1 MKGLVVMD
9 YKYWKQTESES
20 DFLMH
25 HGVKGMKWGIRKNSW
40 FDKKAKRLQA
50 KSKKKGKPISI
61 KEARRKVLTRE
72 SAKGI
77 LKVAASATMAMA
89 AGALARKGKAST
101 LSNAS
106 NPFYEVFSR
115 GKKGLPSGATKYVNT
130 SAVNN
135 AALAVKNYGGLLR
148 R

>member
-1 MKGLVVMD
+1 MD

-25 HGVKGMKWGIRKNSW
+25 HGVKGMKWGIRKNSL
-40 FDKKAKRLQA
+40 FDKRAKRLQA

-61 KEARRKVLTRE
+61 KAARKKVLTRE
-72 SAKGI
+72 VAKGI
-77 LKVAASATMAMA
+77 LKVAAGVTIAVASSA
-89 AGALARKGKAST
+89 LERKGKAST

-115 GKKGLPSGATKYVNT
+115 GKKGLPRGATKYVNT
-130 SAVNN
+130 SAVNS
-135 AALAVKNYGGLLR
+135 AALAVKKYGGLLGR
-148 R
+148 

>member
-1 MKGLVVMD
+1 MKGWEFMD

-25 HGVKGMKWGIRKNSW
+25 HGVKGMKWGVRKNSW

-61 KEARRKVLTRE
+61 KEARRKALTRE

-77 LKVAASATMAMA
+77 LGLAAAVTIGVAGSAV
-89 AGALARKGKAST
+89 ARKGSA
-101 LSNAS
+101 SNA
-106 NPFYEVFSR
+106 FYEVFSR
-115 GKKGLPSGATKYVNT
+115 GKKGLPRGAAKYVNT

>member
-1 MKGLVVMD
+1 MD

-25 HGVKGMKWGIRKNSW
+25 HGVKGMKWGVRKKSW
-40 FDKKAKRLQA
+40 LDKKAQRIQA

-61 KEARRKVLTRE
+61 KEARKKALTRE
-72 SAKGI
+72 AAKSI
-77 LKVAASATMAMA
+77 LKACAGVTMGMA
-89 AGALARKGKAST
+89 GAALARKTST
-101 LSNAS
+101 SNA
-106 NPFYEVFSR
+106 FYEVFSR
-115 GKKGLPSGATKYVNT
+115 GKKGLPGGATKYVNT

>member
-1 MKGLVVMD
+1 MD

-25 HGVKGMKWGIRKNSW
+25 HGVKGMKWGVRKKSW
-40 FDKKAKRLQA
+40 LNKKAQRIQA

-61 KEARRKVLTRE
+61 KEARKKALTRE
-72 SAKGI
+72 AAKAI
-77 LKVAASATMAMA
+77 LEGA
-89 AGALARKGKAST
+89 AGVTMLMAGAALARNKAST

-115 GKKGLPSGATKYVNT
+115 GKKGLPRGATRYVNT
-130 SAVNN
+130 SAVNS
-135 AALAVKNYGGLLR
+135 AALAVKKYAGLHGR
-148 R
+148 

>member
-1 MKGLVVMD
+1 MD

-40 FDKKAKRLQA
+40 YDKKARRLQA

-61 KEARRKVLTRE
+61 KAARKKVLTRE
-72 SAKGI
+72 AAKAI
-77 LKVAASATMAMA
+77 LKLAAGVSIAMA
-89 AGALARKGKAST
+89 SDALVRKKASN

-106 NPFYEVFSR
+106 DAFYEVFTRRKRLPRGVTRSR
-115 GKKGLPSGATKYVNT
+115 YVNT
-130 SAVNN
+130 SVVND
-135 AALAVKNYGGLLR
+135 AALAVKKYGGLLGR
-148 R
+148 

>member
-1 MKGLVVMD
+1 MD

-25 HGVKGMKWGIRKNSW
+25 HGVKGMKWGVRKNSW

-50 KSKKKGKPISI
+50 KSKKKGKPISA

-77 LKVAASATMAMA
+77 LLACAGVTMGMA
-89 AGALARKGKAST
+89 GAALARKGSA
-101 LSNAS
+101 SNALSAS
-106 NPFYEVFSR
+106 NAFYEVFSR
-115 GKKGLPSGATKYVNT
+115 GKKGLPRGATKYVNT
-130 SAVNN
+130 SAINN
-135 AALAVKNYGGLLR
+135 AALAVKNYGGLR
-148 R
+148 RR

>member
-1 MKGLVVMD
+1 MD

-25 HGVKGMKWGIRKNSW
+25 HGVKGMKWGVRKNSW
-40 FDKKAKRLQA
+40 FNKRAQRLQA

-61 KEARRKVLTRE
+61 KEARKKVLTRDA
-72 SAKGI
+72 AKAI
-77 LKVAASATMAMA
+77 LTGAAGVTMVMASA
-89 AGALARKGKAST
+89 ALARKGKAST

-115 GKKGLPSGATKYVNT
+115 GKKGLPRGATKYVNT
-130 SAVNN
+130 SAVNS
-135 AALAVKNYGGLLR
+135 AALAVKKYGGLR
-148 R
+148 GR

>member
-1 MKGLVVMD
+1 MD

-25 HGVKGMKWGIRKNSW
+25 HGVKGMKWGVRKKSW
-40 FDKKAKRLQA
+40 LNKKAQRIQA

-61 KEARRKVLTRE
+61 KEARKKALTRE
-72 SAKGI
+72 AAKAI
-77 LKVAASATMAMA
+77 LEGA
-89 AGALARKGKAST
+89 AGVTMLMAGAALARKKAST

-115 GKKGLPSGATKYVNT
+115 GKKGLPRGATKYVNT

>member
-1 MKGLVVMD
+1 MKGLVNMD

-25 HGVKGMKWGIRKNSW
+25 HGVKGMKWGVRKKSW
-40 FDKKAKRLQA
+40 LNKKAQRIQA

-61 KEARRKVLTRE
+61 KEARKKALTRE
-72 SAKGI
+72 AAKSI
-77 LKVAASATMAMA
+77 LLASAGVTMIMA
-89 AGALARKGKAST
+89 SKALARKAST

>member
-1 MKGLVVMD
+1 MD

-25 HGVKGMKWGIRKNSW
+25 HGVKGMKWGIRKKSW
-40 FDKKAKRLQA
+40 LNKKAQRIQA

-61 KEARRKVLTRE
+61 KEARKKALTRE
-72 SAKGI
+72 AAKAI
-77 LKVAASATMAMA
+77 LKACAGVTMVMASAAI
-89 AGALARKGKAST
+89 ARKTSN

-115 GKKGLPSGATKYVNT
+115 GKKGLPRGATKYVNT
-130 SAVNN
+130 SVVND
-135 AALAVKNYGGLLR
+135 AALAVKKYGGLR
-148 R
+148 GR